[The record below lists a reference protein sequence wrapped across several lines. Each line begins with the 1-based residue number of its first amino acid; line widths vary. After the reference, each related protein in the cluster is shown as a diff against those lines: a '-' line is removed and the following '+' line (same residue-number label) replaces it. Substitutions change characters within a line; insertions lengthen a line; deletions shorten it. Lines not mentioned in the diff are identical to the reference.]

1 MFLSHRTFLTLVSFL
16 WRGVAVPDTTKVH
29 GLRLLIEDYPYA
41 NDGLLI
47 WSSIE
52 SLVQTYVNYYYSD
65 AEMIESDTELQ
76 AWYNESRSVGH
87 ADLCHASWW
96 PTLSTPNDLTSIL
109 TTIIWT
115 VSGQHAA
122 VNFGQY
128 PYGGFI
134 PARPP
139 LMRQLVPKE
148 HDPVYVDFI
157 EDPQA
162 YFLSSLPSL
171 LQATKFMAVI
181 EIISAHSPD
190 EEYLGERKDLS
201 TWSGDTEIIEA
212 FYRFSVEIRRIEKE
226 IEKRNA
232 DTSRRNRCGAG
243 ISPYKLLIPS
253 SGPGVTSKGIPNSI
267 TVWLN

>member
-1 MFLSHRTFLTLVSFL
+1 M
-16 WRGVAVPDTTKVH
+16 AVPDTTKVH

-212 FYRFSVEIRRIEKE
+212 FYRFLVQVRRMEKE
-226 IEKRNA
+226 IFEKE
-232 DTSRRNRCGAG
+232 C
-243 ISPYKLLIPS
+243 
-253 SGPGVTSKGIPNSI
+253 
-267 TVWLN
+267 